1 MFDPLQSV
9 YYGSGWM
16 KSGNERIF
24 PRLLAVT
31 MPPDAAA
38 INKTLKDIDLASL
51 SVEVTAV
58 RRRNIRGP
66 LPTDE
71 TRLESGDVIVL
82 RGTQENLA
90 AAEIKLLQG

>member
-31 MPPDAAA
+31 MP
-38 INKTLKDIDLASL
+38 
-51 SVEVTAV
+51 
-58 RRRNIRGP
+58 

-71 TRLESGDVIVL
+71 TRLESGDVIML

-90 AAEIKLLQG
+90 AAEN

>member
-16 KSGNERIF
+16 KSVNERIF

-31 MPPDAAA
+31 MP
-38 INKTLKDIDLASL
+38 
-51 SVEVTAV
+51 
-58 RRRNIRGP
+58 
-66 LPTDE
+66 LPTNE

-82 RGTQENLA
+82 GGTQENLA
-90 AAEIKLLQG
+90 AAEN

>member
-1 MFDPLQSV
+1 MFDPLQPV

-31 MPPDAAA
+31 MP
-38 INKTLKDIDLASL
+38 
-51 SVEVTAV
+51 
-58 RRRNIRGP
+58 

-82 RGTQENLA
+82 GGTQENLA
-90 AAEIKLLQG
+90 AAEN